1 MKFHIQKDLLVIKAM
16 TTVVRGRVRQPAPAA
31 SPPTPSLPESPSET
45 MDVTSW
51 IQSKTI
57 HDLVKKTFSYE
68 LSQGLVTFE
77 EVRAYNDF
85 KPSLIEEYVRHY
97 LSQIEI
103 NNDNPGFKSALDE
116 AIRTKNYDFDFDLW
130 DEEFKRNLD
139 QFQNYEV
146 VFFRNRVTAFTLEK
160 PCPNCNQKKLVAEGA
175 VFTRAA
181 DEAASQFATC
191 KNCSSRFRLQSVL

>member
-1 MKFHIQKDLLVIKAM
+1 
-16 TTVVRGRVRQPAPAA
+16 
-31 SPPTPSLPESPSET
+31 